1 MVVAAALIVA
11 MLPVIAD
18 VAMGDGLGVRTGGR
32 NCSDGAL
39 QPRADEPEV
48 GGEVGGAISLLCER
62 RDDMEASG
70 LGALHGGEHLA
81 VGAEL
86 EDRAGP
92 RFARELRVHRLRG
105 PNAARGGLLPFSED
119 RGE

>member
-48 GGEVGGAISLLCER
+48 GGEVGGAISLLRER
-62 RDDMEASG
+62 RDDMEASW
-70 LGALHGGEHLA
+70 LRALHGGEHLA

-92 RFARELRVHRLRG
+92 RFARELRVHRLVG
-105 PNAARGGLLPFSED
+105 PGAERPAHLDFPEGI
-119 RGE
+119 GE